1 MKPLF
6 LFVLTFFLFSWLPF
20 WGYSQVQDSTI
31 LQLSGVIVDRVSQEP
46 ISYITVRIKGTIIGV
61 VSNYEGF
68 FSIPIHRKDT
78 VEFTS
83 VGYEP
88 SFYTPNKNTPLFKAF
103 VSIKMNTAI
112 FTLKGLVV
120 RGLTREQFKREFFTI
135 KLPPMPEIN
144 PAVRQIR
151 SSQIELPPPPPGIRF
166 SPSQLIGEIPF
177 IKKALK
183 KKRSKKFA
191 KSNSTDIPVMK

>member
-1 MKPLF
+1 M
-6 LFVLTFFLFSWLPF
+6 FSSRYGF
-20 WGYSQVQDSTI
+20 SQTQDSSI
-31 LQLSGVIVDRVSQEP
+31 LQLSGVVIDQVTLEP
-46 ISYITVRIKGTIIGV
+46 VSYITVRIKGTVIGV

-78 VEFTS
+78 IEFTS
-83 VGYEP
+83 VGYQP
-88 SFYTPNKNTPLFKAF
+88 AFFTPTQNTPLFKFF
-103 VSIKMNTAI
+103 VSIKMKTAI
-112 FTLKGLVV
+112 YTLKGITV

-144 PAVRQIR
+144 PAVRVK

-191 KSNSTDIPVMK
+191 KANAKDIPVMK

>member
-1 MKPLF
+1 MLDQES
-6 LFVLTFFLFSWLPF
+6 L
-20 WGYSQVQDSTI
+20 
-31 LQLSGVIVDRVSQEP
+31 EP

-78 VEFTS
+78 LIFS
-83 VGYEP
+83 SIGYESQTYSP
-88 SFYTPNKNTPLFKAF
+88 DSKTPLFKHF
-103 VSIKMNTAI
+103 ISIRLKTSI
-112 FTLKGLVV
+112 YQLKGVVV

-144 PAVRQIR
+144 PAARIR

-177 IKKALK
+177 VQKALK
-183 KKRSKKFA
+183 KKRSKKFS
-191 KSNSTDIPVMK
+191 KENSKDIPLMK